1 MEMMMKKWESYEDV
15 ARELIRQ
22 FKAEFGLVDVEG
34 KQDIP
39 GKSGTSWE
47 IEAKGIKEGESGFVI
62 VECRRYTTSRLKQE
76 SMAGLAFRISD
87 TGASGGIVIT
97 PIGLQEGA
105 QKVARSSGIET
116 IILTPD
122 STTTNY
128 VMQYLQKIMVG
139 ITETAT
145 VSDSV
150 HDDIIHAR
158 NRETS

>member
-1 MEMMMKKWESYEDV
+1 MMMKKWESYEDV

>member
-1 MEMMMKKWESYEDV
+1 MKKWESYEDV

-22 FKAEFGLVDVEG
+22 FKTEFGLSDVAG

-47 IEAKGIKEGESGFVI
+47 IEAKGIKEGTSGFVI

-76 SMAGLAFRISD
+76 SIAGLAFRITD
-87 TGASGGIVIT
+87 TGANGGIIVT

-105 QKVARSSGIET
+105 QKVVQSTGIET
-116 IILTPD
+116 VILTPD

-128 VMQYLQKIMVG
+128 VMRYLQRIMVG
-139 ITETAT
+139 VA
-145 VSDSV
+145 DSMDFV
-150 HDDIIHAR
+150 QDFVQVEVFPAKGK
-158 NRETS
+158 EAS